1 MKFRNGKDF
10 LLHNV
15 SSFEGRNNKTMKI
28 ILLLLLFTASNN
40 LFAQQ
45 ALDSSFKPRNVAI
58 LLYDDV
64 ELLDFAGP
72 GEVFQ
77 QAVFKGR
84 QAFNVYTVGVNKNE
98 ITSQSFLKV
107 TTQYLIDDC
116 PMPDIL
122 IIPGGN
128 TIAQVNNEK
137 LISWI
142 KGVNDQAEYM
152 LSVCNGVR
160 LMAKTGALDGLMATS
175 HFRAVDNLT
184 KEFPKVKMIKEKR
197 FIDNGRIITTEGVS
211 AGIDGS
217 LYLVSKIFNKETAN
231 AIAIQMM
238 YNWRPETL
246 STILPAN

>member
-1 MKFRNGKDF
+1 MQK
-10 LLHNV
+10 
-15 SSFEGRNNKTMKI
+15 
-28 ILLLLLFTASNN
+28 ILLFILLSATMNAFTQPNADGSY
-40 LFAQQ
+40 
-45 ALDSSFKPRNVAI
+45 KPKNVAI
-58 LLYDDV
+58 LLFDDV

-77 QAVFKGR
+77 QAGVNGR
-84 QAFNVYTVGVNKNE
+84 NAFNVYTVAVNRKE

-122 IIPGGN
+122 VIPGGN

-142 KGVNDQAEYM
+142 KTVNQKAEYV

-160 LMAKTGALDGLMATS
+160 LLAKTGALDGMIATS
-175 HFRAVDNLT
+175 HYRAIDNLA
-184 KEFPKVKMIKEKR
+184 KEFPKVKMVKGKR
-197 FIDNGRIITTEGVS
+197 FVDNGRIITTEGVS

-217 LYLVSKIFNKETAN
+217 LYLVGKIFDKEVAN
-231 AIAIQMM
+231 AVAVQMM
-238 YNWRPETL
+238 YNWKPEML
-246 STILPAN
+246 SAITQEK